1 MKRTAAIIFLILANF
16 IILVHAVVPHHHHY
30 HDDIYY
36 IHNHADDCCN
46 SSIFFSLTHDSDDC
60 SHDDSEKDFCKLQD
74 LLSKLVLNTKE
85 REAFITALEAD
96 FQDYY
101 IAQLLMSDMEQE
113 VEQHTYKPYIFYLP
127 HSEVVALPLLRAP
140 PYC

>member
-1 MKRTAAIIFLILANF
+1 MKRTTAIIFLILANF
-16 IILVHAVVPHHHHY
+16 IILAHAVVPHHHHY

-85 REAFITALEAD
+85 REAADRKNDFAMIEFGLSDAEAKQEALRC
-96 FQDYY
+96 
-101 IAQLLMSDMEQE
+101 
-113 VEQHTYKPYIFYLP
+113 
-127 HSEVVALPLLRAP
+127 LRCDKYGLASLKGG
-140 PYC
+140 CR